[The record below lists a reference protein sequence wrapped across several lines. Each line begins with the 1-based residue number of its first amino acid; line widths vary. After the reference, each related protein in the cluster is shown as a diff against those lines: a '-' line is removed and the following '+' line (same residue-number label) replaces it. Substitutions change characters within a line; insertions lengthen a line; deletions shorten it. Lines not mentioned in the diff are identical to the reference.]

1 MKKPLKKIKTDKS
14 AKGILKQ
21 DLSHFINAKNFK
33 LARFELKPKSQTVT
47 LRISKELLKAL
58 KAKAK
63 KQGVNY
69 QKLMRQAIEQAL

>member
-1 MKKPLKKIKTDKS
+1 MKTDKS
-14 AKGILKQ
+14 AEDILKQ
-21 DLSHFINAKNFK
+21 DLSSFINSKNFK
-33 LARFELKPKSQTVT
+33 LSHFELKPKNKTVT

-69 QKLMRQAIEQAL
+69 QKLIRQALEQSL